1 MGHEFYLHPLCHYQG
16 SSICLVKVV
25 DCVPMEEKHQI
36 DAMCRVYVGAW
47 AWMLEDVRPVK
58 QIPVSGKLSIFE
70 VDFSYEDLKP

>member
-1 MGHEFYLHPLCHYQG
+1 
-16 SSICLVKVV
+16 
-25 DCVPMEEKHQI
+25 MEEKHQI